1 MSALHL
7 WPDQETSEQGQR
19 LGYRT
24 RSSTR
29 LNNPTLCVQIRGR
42 HYESLNWSLGGILLG
57 GYNGVLSEG
66 EQFDIDSIGLAGK
79 RLWPV
84 LINARVVR
92 IGGEIADKF
101 LGDLLFI
108 YIRSNGEAAQQIS
121 DLRLNTRVEG
131 VDHRAGQGGVR

>member
-1 MSALHL
+1 MSALNM
-7 WPDQETSEQGQR
+7 WPDHETSEHGRQ

-29 LNNPTLCVQIRGR
+29 LNNPTLCIQIRGR
-42 HYESLNWSLGGILLG
+42 LYESLNWSLGGILLG

-84 LINARVVR
+84 LVNSRVVR
-92 IGGEIADKF
+92 IGGE
-101 LGDLLFI
+101 
-108 YIRSNGEAAQQIS
+108 NGMELAAQFLTIS
-121 DLRLNTRVEG
+121 APAFDILEGIMLRRPNYWKS
-131 VDHRAGQGGVR
+131 A

>member
-1 MSALHL
+1 MSALQM
-7 WPDQETSEQGQR
+7 WPDQETSEEGQR

-29 LNNPTLCVQIRGR
+29 LNNPTLCVQVRGR
-42 HYESLNWSLGGILLG
+42 HYETLNWSLGGILLG

-66 EQFDIDSIGLAGK
+66 EQFDIDNIGLAGK

-92 IGGEIADKF
+92 IGGE
-101 LGDLLFI
+101 
-108 YIRSNGEAAQQIS
+108 NGMELAAQFLTIS
-121 DLRLNTRVEG
+121 APAFDILEGIMLRRPNYWKS
-131 VDHRAGQGGVR
+131 A

>member
-1 MSALHL
+1 MSAFQM

-29 LNNPTLCVQIRGR
+29 LSNPTLCVQMRGR
-42 HYESLNWSLGGILLG
+42 HYETLNWSLGGILLG

-66 EQFDIDSIGLAGK
+66 EQFDIDSIGLAGR

-92 IGGEIADKF
+92 IGGD
-101 LGDLLFI
+101 
-108 YIRSNGEAAQQIS
+108 NGMELAAQFLTIS
-121 DLRLNTRVEG
+121 SPAFDILEGIMLRRPDYWKV
-131 VDHRAGQGGVR
+131 A

>member
-1 MSALHL
+1 MSALQM
-7 WPDQETSEQGQR
+7 WPDQETAEQGER

-29 LNNPTLCVQIRGR
+29 LNNPTLCVQVRGR

-66 EQFDIDSIGLAGK
+66 EQFDIDNIGLAGK

-84 LINARVVR
+84 LVNARVIR
-92 IGGEIADKF
+92 IGGK
-101 LGDLLFI
+101 
-108 YIRSNGEAAQQIS
+108 NGMELAAQFLTIS
-121 DLRLNTRVEG
+121 APAFDILEGIMLRRPNYWK
-131 VDHRAGQGGVR
+131 AA

>member
-1 MSALHL
+1 MSALQM
-7 WPDQETSEQGQR
+7 WPDQETAEEGKR

-29 LNNPTLCVQIRGR
+29 LNNPTLCAQIRGR

-66 EQFDIDSIGLAGK
+66 EQFDIDNIGLAGR

-92 IGGEIADKF
+92 IGSE
-101 LGDLLFI
+101 
-108 YIRSNGEAAQQIS
+108 NGMELAAQFLTIS
-121 DLRLNTRVEG
+121 APAFDILEGIMLRRPNYWKSV
-131 VDHRAGQGGVR
+131 

>member
-1 MSALHL
+1 MSALQM
-7 WPDQETSEQGQR
+7 WPDQETAEQGLK

-29 LNNPTLCVQIRGR
+29 LNNPTLCAQVRGR
-42 HYESLNWSLGGILLG
+42 HYETLNWSLGGILLG

-84 LINARVVR
+84 LVNARVVR
-92 IGGEIADKF
+92 VGGE
-101 LGDLLFI
+101 
-108 YIRSNGEAAQQIS
+108 NGMELAAQFLTIS
-121 DLRLNTRVEG
+121 APAYDILEGIMLRRPNYWK
-131 VDHRAGQGGVR
+131 AA